1 MDTLTRMK
9 AFTQVVEDGGFS
21 AAARTLGRSKALVS
35 KYVKELEDEL
45 GVRLLN
51 RTTRQLSVTEAG
63 QNYYE
68 NATGIL
74 RQIDALSEAVRVD
87 HQAPKGRL
95 RVTAP
100 RAFSGGSLA
109 QAMMSFAAAYPEIS
123 LDLHLEDRFADL
135 VEEGFDAAI
144 RISELP
150 DSSLIARK
158 ISSFRIVTCAS
169 PALLNRAG
177 TPLSPQDLFEIPCV
191 IDTNFRS
198 QNTWPFDVENERTFV
213 RVHGRVH
220 VNSPTASRHAALA
233 GLGVA
238 RVPWFTVSQD
248 IEAGNLKT
256 LLVENELKSLGVY
269 AVYPHRRHLSG
280 KVRAF
285 VDHLA
290 DWFQKKTNDL
300 AGTGAASAIRS

>member
-1 MDTLTRMK
+1 MDTLTRIK

-21 AAARTLGRSKALVS
+21 SAARTLGRSKALVS

-63 QNYYE
+63 QTYYE
-68 NATGIL
+68 NAVGIL
-74 RQIDALSEAVRVD
+74 RQIDALSETVRVD

-109 QAMMSFAAAYPEIS
+109 HAMMSFAAAYPVIS

-144 RISELP
+144 RISEMP

-158 ISSFRIVTCAS
+158 ISNFRIVTCAS
-169 PALLNRAG
+169 PALLNQAG
-177 TPLSPQDLFEIPCV
+177 TPLSPQDLSDIPCI

-198 QNTWPFDVENERTFV
+198 QNTWPFDLNGERVFI
-213 RVHGRVH
+213 RVQGRIH

-238 RVPWFTVSQD
+238 RVPHFTVSQD
-248 IEAGNLKT
+248 IDAGSLKV
-256 LLVENELKSLGVY
+256 LLTENEISSLGVY

-290 DWFQKKTNDL
+290 QWFQKKAGDL
-300 AGTGAASAIRS
+300 SGKTE